1 MASALVSLISD
12 VRLVVKDVSWLGT
25 AALICIGT
33 FAVSSLV
40 ITRRQRNRKRNLVS
54 GDFALP
60 EVAAAKEAGEML
72 KTAKVDNPKVEFK
85 VWCGIC
91 HIRLA
96 SNEER
101 ALVRGKTYHPR
112 CYTRYLDLSRR
123 D

>member
-72 KTAKVDNPKVEFK
+72 KTAKVDNTKDEFK
-85 VWCGIC
+85 VWCGFVI
-91 HIRLA
+91 
-96 SNEER
+96 S
-101 ALVRGKTYHPR
+101 G
-112 CYTRYLDLSRR
+112 SRR
-123 D
+123 MRSVLWFEEKPITPAVTQVSRS

>member
-1 MASALVSLISD
+1 MASAFVSLISD

-40 ITRRQRNRKRNLVS
+40 ITRRNRKRNLVS

-72 KTAKVDNPKVEFK
+72 KTAKVDNTKDEFK

-96 SNEER
+96 PNEER

-112 CYTRYLDLSRR
+112 CYTKYLDLSRR